1 MNNVKTHLHLVRYV
15 KACFGISFNFARQS
29 FDSKD
34 TQLAVCGESCLAKE
48 FWSTHCFINVKQK
61 ASQVYSK
68 EGLPNRLPK
77 TESSSQVYVVSL
89 YILLVNCGGK
99 LDHTSSTSLER
110 MCFPG
115 TMAKPRILGSS
126 FSSATQRKNLTW
138 DMKSDIIG
146 GKVFLN
152 FHWKF

>member
-1 MNNVKTHLHLVRYV
+1 MNNVQDPFTPGTLCQGLL
-15 KACFGISFNFARQS
+15 GISFNFARQS

-77 TESSSQVYVVSL
+77 TESSSL

-99 LDHTSSTSLER
+99 LDHTSSTSMER

-126 FSSATQRKNLTW
+126 FSSATQKKNLTW